1 MPRKPTLVDLL
12 AHPQT
17 RDVMQQLSQGV
28 DPRLVAAQLAG
39 NMLMRQMA
47 EGMGVQL
54 PIPDVKLAAAPA
66 NAPISRID
74 SDQDIIDAEYTII
87 DVTPGKK

>member
-1 MPRKPTLVDLL
+1 MARKPTLVDLL

-28 DPRLVAAQLAG
+28 DPRLIAAQFAG

-47 EGMGVQL
+47 EGMGLQL
-54 PIPDVKLAAAPA
+54 PLPNVTLPTAPER
-66 NAPISRID
+66 RID
-74 SDQDIIDAEYTII
+74 SDDGIIDAEYTVI
-87 DVTPGKK
+87 DVTPGKE